1 MIIDLAHAA
10 QALLDTRRTRR
21 WLDDLPEGAR
31 PRSEAEAYAIQ
42 DLVARSL
49 GPIAGWKV
57 GSATLESEPF
67 RAAIH
72 TDTLFNETDRIAA
85 SVFHVIGVEAEIAY
99 SFACD
104 LPSERALY
112 SRAAVL
118 DAVAAMRPAIEIVDT
133 SYDRLTPST
142 HLACSAGN

>member
-21 WLDDLPEGAR
+21 WLDDLPEGGR
-31 PRSEAEAYAIQ
+31 PRSEADAYAIQ

-49 GPIAGWKV
+49 GPIVGWKV
-57 GSATLESEPF
+57 GSATLQSEPF

-72 TDTLFNETDRIAA
+72 GDMLFNDTDPNAA
-85 SVFHVIGVEAEIAY
+85 PVCHDIGTEEESAY
-99 SFACD
+99 NFAYD
-104 LPSERALY
+104 LSERALY